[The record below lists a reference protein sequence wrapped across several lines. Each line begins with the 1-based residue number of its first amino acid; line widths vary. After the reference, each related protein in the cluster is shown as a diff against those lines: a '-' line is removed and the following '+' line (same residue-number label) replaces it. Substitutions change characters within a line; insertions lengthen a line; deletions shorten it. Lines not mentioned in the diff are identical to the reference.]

1 VKKLLSAAVLLP
13 GMLSAPAMAVDITGN
28 AGVVS
33 QYIFRGIP
41 QSDGNPAV
49 QGGVDAAWDSGFSAG
64 TWFSSVDRGPDVL
77 NDVEGDNGI
86 EGDLFGGWGGSTGDF
101 NYFVGGTYYTYT
113 NNWDED
119 YAELNLRGGWK
130 FLSLDVAVGEYD
142 SDPTQDYTYA
152 ALKAEYNG
160 FYGKVGNFS
169 NDFDGTY
176 YEVGYANALSVQDT
190 YLFDY
195 NIYYVYSDSDLVGDA
210 DNNLVLG
217 VIRKFDIFSN

>member
-1 VKKLLSAAVLLP
+1 MKKLIIAAVLLP
-13 GMLSAPAMAVDITGN
+13 GMLSAPAMAVEITGN

-49 QGGVDAAWDSGFSAG
+49 QGGADVAWDNGFSVG
-64 TWFSSVDRGPDVL
+64 TWFSSVD
-77 NDVEGDNGI
+77 NATDNGI
-86 EGDLFGGWGGSTGDF
+86 EGDFYGGWGGSTGDF

-130 FLSLDVAVGEYD
+130 FLSVDIAVGEYD
-142 SDPTQDYTYA
+142 TDPTQDYTYA

-160 FYGKVGNFS
+160 FYAKVGNFS

-176 YEVGYANALSVQDT
+176 YEVGYGNNLSVQDT

-195 NIYYVYSDSDLVGDA
+195 SIYYVYSDSDLVGDA

-217 VIRKFDIFSN
+217 VTRKFDIFSN

>member
-1 VKKLLSAAVLLP
+1 MLLA

-33 QYIFRGIP
+33 QYIFRGVT

-64 TWFSSVDRGPDVL
+64 TWFSSVDRAADL
-77 NDVEGDNGI
+77 ANEIEDDNAVEGD
-86 EGDLFGGWGGSTGDF
+86 LYGGWGGSTGDF
-101 NYFVGGTYYTYT
+101 RYFVGGAYYTYT

-119 YAELNLRGGWK
+119 YAELQLLGGWK
-130 FLSLDVAVGEYD
+130 FLSLDVVFGEYD
-142 SDPTQDYTYA
+142 VEPTEDYTFVS
-152 ALKAEYNG
+152 LKAEYNG

-176 YEVGYANALSVQDT
+176 YEVGYANALSVADT

-217 VIRKFDIFSN
+217 VVRKFDIFSN

>member
-1 VKKLLSAAVLLP
+1 VKKLIIAAALLSGGFATQ
-13 GMLSAPAMAVDITGN
+13 AMAVEITGN

-49 QGGVDAAWDSGFSAG
+49 QGGVDAAWDTGWSAG
-64 TWFSSVDRGPDVL
+64 TWVSSVDNGI
-77 NDVEGDNGI
+77 DNGI
-86 EGDLFGGWGGSTGDF
+86 EGDFYGGWGGSRDDF

-113 NNWDED
+113 NNWDDD
-119 YAELNLRGGWK
+119 YAEVNLRGGWK
-130 FLSLDVAVGEYD
+130 FLSVDVAVGEYD
-142 SDPTQDYTYA
+142 SDPSQDYTYA

-176 YEVGYANALSVQDT
+176 YELGYSNALSVQDT

-195 NIYYVYSDSDLVGDA
+195 TLYYVYSDSDLVGDA

-217 VIRKFDIFSN
+217 VTRKFDLYSN

>member
-1 VKKLLSAAVLLP
+1 VKKLFIAAALLP
-13 GMLSAPAMAVDITGN
+13 GLFAAQAMAVEITGN
-28 AGVVS
+28 AGFVS

-41 QSDGNPAV
+41 QSDSNPAV
-49 QGGVDAAWDSGFSAG
+49 QGGVDAAWDSGWSAG
-64 TWFSSVDRGPDVL
+64 TWVSSVDNGT
-77 NDVEGDNGI
+77 DNGI
-86 EGDLFGGWGGSTGDF
+86 EGDFYGGWGGSTDDF

-113 NNWDED
+113 NNWDDD

-130 FLSLDVAVGEYD
+130 FLSVDVAVGEYD
-142 SDPTQDYTYA
+142 SDPSQDYTYA

-176 YEVGYANALSVQDT
+176 YEVGYSNALSVQDT

-195 NIYYVYSDSDLVGDA
+195 TLYYVYSDSDLVGDA

-217 VIRKFDIFSN
+217 VTRKFDLYSN